1 MAAGEALGGRL
12 AGGVSGGRDWLQQSA
27 QAGVRMRTHCCEEV
41 FVRIGNLDGRLAILT
56 DAGAI
61 DVEQASGGR
70 FGADPQAVYER
81 WNEFAAWGAT
91 VRANGEPYDKAL
103 LGAPSPAPRQVFGIG
118 LNYRD
123 HAEES
128 GFGVPDYPS
137 VFTKFPS
144 CIAGPY
150 TNVAL
155 PPGGHSDW
163 EVELVAVIRAE
174 AWHVGEDAG
183 WSYVA
188 GLCVGQ
194 DLSERVTQM
203 ASKPPQFSMGK
214 SFPGFGPTGPWLVT
228 PDEFE
233 DPDDLELG
241 CSIDGL
247 QVQKSRT
254 SNLIISVPQLVAKLS
269 SSVRLLPGDL
279 IFTGT
284 PAGVGQGR
292 NPQRWLAPGE
302 ELVSYVEGI
311 GELRQ
316 HFTAAP
322 GS

>member
-1 MAAGEALGGRL
+1 
-12 AGGVSGGRDWLQQSA
+12 
-27 QAGVRMRTHCCEEV
+27 
-41 FVRIGNLDGRLAILT
+41 
-56 DAGAI
+56 
-61 DVEQASGGR
+61 
-70 FGADPQAVYER
+70 
-81 WNEFAAWGAT
+81 
-91 VRANGEPYDKAL
+91 
-103 LGAPSPAPRQVFGIG
+103 
-118 LNYRD
+118 
-123 HAEES
+123 
-128 GFGVPDYPS
+128 
-137 VFTKFPS
+137 
-144 CIAGPY
+144 
-150 TNVAL
+150 
-155 PPGGHSDW
+155 
-163 EVELVAVIRAE
+163 
-174 AWHVGEDAG
+174 
-183 WSYVA
+183 VA

-247 QVQKSRT
+247 QMQKSRT

>member
-1 MAAGEALGGRL
+1 
-12 AGGVSGGRDWLQQSA
+12 
-27 QAGVRMRTHCCEEV
+27 
-41 FVRIGNLDGRLAILT
+41 VRIGNLDGRLVILT
-56 DAGAI
+56 DAGAM

-70 FGADPQAVYER
+70 FGADPQAVYGR
-81 WNEFAAWGAT
+81 WAEFAAWGAT
-91 VRANGEPYDKAL
+91 ARGSEEPYDKAL

-128 GFGVPDYPS
+128 GFGIPDYPS

-144 CIAGPY
+144 CITGPY
-150 TNVAL
+150 TDVAL
-155 PPGGHSDW
+155 PPGGHNDW
-163 EVELVAVIRAE
+163 EVELVAVIGAE
-174 AWHVGEDAG
+174 GWRVGEEAG

-203 ASKPPQFSMGK
+203 ASQPPQFSAGK

-228 PDEFE
+228 PDDFGN
-233 DPDDLELG
+233 PDDLELG
-241 CSIDGL
+241 CSINGV
-247 QVQKSRT
+247 QMQKSRT
-254 SNLIISVPQLVAKLS
+254 ANLIISVPQLVAKLS
-269 SSVRLLPGDL
+269 ALVRLLPGDL

-292 NPQRWLAPGE
+292 SPQRWLAPGE

-316 HFTAAP
+316 HFIAAP
-322 GS
+322 GA

>member
-1 MAAGEALGGRL
+1 LPVAGAAAETGRSSRPK
-12 AGGVSGGRDWLQQSA
+12 AGARSRA
-27 QAGVRMRTHCCEEV
+27 QGCEEV
-41 FVRIGNLDGRLAILT
+41 FVRIGNLDGRLVILT

-70 FGADPQAVYER
+70 FGADPQAVYGR
-81 WNEFAAWGAT
+81 WAEFAAWGTTA
-91 VRANGEPYDKAL
+91 RGSEESYDKAL

-128 GFGVPDYPS
+128 GFGIPDYPS

-144 CIAGPY
+144 CITGPY
-150 TNVAL
+150 TDVAL
-155 PPGGHSDW
+155 PPGGHNDW
-163 EVELVAVIRAE
+163 EVELVAVIGAE
-174 AWHVGEDAG
+174 GWRVGEEAA

-203 ASKPPQFSMGK
+203 ASQPPQFSVGK

-228 PDEFE
+228 PDEFGN
-233 DPDDLELG
+233 PDDLELG
-241 CSIDGL
+241 CSINGV
-247 QVQKSRT
+247 QMQKSRT
-254 SNLIISVPQLVAKLS
+254 ANLIISVPQLVAKLS
-269 SSVRLLPGDL
+269 ALVRLLPGDL

-292 NPQRWLAPGE
+292 SPQRWLAPGE

-316 HFTAAP
+316 HFIAAP
-322 GS
+322 GT